1 MDATVDGILGYLSS
15 QKESKGVSA
24 SKKGVIKDGKGKPG
38 EVSPTLA
45 SPEKARYTAIFKLL
59 KGILF
64 PPEEAKRLKGTKI
77 DKAIDVKKV
86 TPPEEKKEKS
96 GLPLKLLA
104 GLGIMAAA
112 ALLFDA
118 LGPVGRFIVKAITKI
133 KALGIIFKGIIKGIT
148 GAFKR
153 LKASKLGQVVGNM
166 AKGIGNLFKSI
177 FGAFERL
184 KESKLGQ
191 VVGKIAKGIG
201 AFFKGIGSKILG
213 LLGFGGDAAKGGGGL
228 VDGFR
233 AAGGVLK
240 TVLGGTIKQV
250 APRLLKMLKFLPVI
264 GSLVSFG
271 FAFARFKKGETI
283 PAIFELLSGI
293 LNLIP
298 AGVTQII
305 SMAIDGGLLLYD
317 MYTAKNEKR
326 EEAGMEKISFLT
338 WFKETIGSKLIT
350 VLKYLPGIG
359 GIFTLGEAFGAFK
372 SGNIGEGLKL
382 LGSSIFSFIGGK
394 GLGDLALK
402 GINFLTSMFSGEK
415 EEGAESAE
423 KGESFFDIMKKIW
436 KKAGEIVSEKI
447 KALRDW
453 ALKKLDPRNWFG
465 SDEEEKKA
473 KEKVQGISEAEKLK
487 KAKAAGHSSWD
498 EYKAS
503 GWEWK
508 ADKKKDNVTADTLKI
523 TGDLANLAQQQLTVL
538 KQIND
543 NIRMLVEKGSMGATS
558 IATGQNQQKTSR
570 VFDTGFDS
578 ANNIEI
584 QNA

>member
-118 LGPVGRFIVKAITKI
+118 LGPVGRFIVKAVTRI

-148 GAFKR
+148 GAFKM
-153 LKASKLGQVVGNM
+153 LKASKLGQVVGN
-166 AKGIGNLFKSI
+166 
-177 FGAFERL
+177 
-184 KESKLGQ
+184 
-191 VVGKIAKGIG
+191 IAKGIG
-201 AFFKGIGSKILG
+201 AFFKGIGGKILG
-213 LLGFGGDAAKGGGGL
+213 WLGFGGKAAKGGGAL
-228 VDGFR
+228 AKGFR
-233 AAGGVLK
+233 TAGGLLK
-240 TVLGGTIKQV
+240 TIFGGVIGKV
-250 APRLLKMLKFLPVI
+250 GGKLLKTLKFLPVI

-283 PAIFELLSGI
+283 PAIFEILSGI

-298 AGVTQII
+298 AGFTQII

-317 MYTAKNEKR
+317 MYTAKNKKR

-382 LGSSIFSFIGGK
+382 LGSSLFSFIGGK

-402 GINFLTSMFSGEK
+402 GINWLVGMFSGEK

-503 GWEWK
+503 DWEWK
-508 ADKKKDNVTADTLKI
+508 AEKKKDNITADTLKI

>member
-45 SPEKARYTAIFKLL
+45 SPEKARFTSIFKLI

-64 PPEEAKRLKGTKI
+64 PPYEAKRLKGTKI

-118 LGPVGRFIVKAITKI
+118 LGPVGQFIVKAITRI
-133 KALGIIFKGIIKGIT
+133 KALGIIFKGIIKGVT
-148 GAFKR
+148 GAFKM
-153 LKASKLGQVVGNM
+153 LKATKLGQVVGD
-166 AKGIGNLFKSI
+166 
-177 FGAFERL
+177 
-184 KESKLGQ
+184 
-191 VVGKIAKGIG
+191 IAKGIG
-201 AFFKGIGSKILG
+201 AFFKGIGGKILRW
-213 LLGFGGDAAKGGGGL
+213 LGFGGAAAKGGGAL
-228 VDGFR
+228 AKGFR
-233 AAGGVLK
+233 TAGGLLK
-240 TVLGGTIKQV
+240 TIFGGIIGKV
-250 APRLLKMLKFLPVI
+250 GGKLLKTLKFLPVI

-283 PAIFELLSGI
+283 PAIFEILSGI

-298 AGVTQII
+298 LGFTQII

-326 EEAGMEKISFLT
+326 EKAGMEKISFLT

-473 KEKVQGISEAEKLK
+473 KAKVQGLSEAEKLK

-543 NIRMLVEKGSMGATS
+543 NIRMLVEKGTTGSNS
-558 IATGQNQQKTSR
+558 IMVQNQQKASS
-570 VFDTGFDS
+570 VYNMGDKY
-578 ANNIEI
+578 NNALGVMP
-584 QNA
+584 QPT